1 MFSDIQLQFHG
12 VTVQFI
18 SHLNMVANGVHR
30 LLLITITKVFGDG
43 CSQAVVQR
51 MN

>member
-1 MFSDIQLQFHG
+1 MF
-12 VTVQFI
+12 V
-18 SHLNMVANGVHR
+18 SHFNMVANGVHR
-30 LLLITITKVFGDG
+30 LLLITVTKMFGDG